1 MLEEEEIVHDI
12 CFLAVTRPA
21 MFLGVTVEAFGVVG
35 IVTVVAFVATLSFK
49 ALGAG
54 VAVMAVCRALLWN
67 DHNRLRVIA
76 GWTKTR
82 GRMVNSLYWG
92 GGSATPIAVAR
103 AKLKPAAKGKSS

>member
-1 MLEEEEIVHDI
+1 
-12 CFLAVTRPA
+12 
-21 MFLGVTVEAFGVVG
+21 MFLGVTVEAFGIVG
-35 IVTVVAFVATLSFK
+35 IVTIVAFVATLSFK

-54 VAVMAVCRALLWN
+54 VAVMTVCRALLWN

-82 GRMVNSLYWG
+82 GRMVNSMYWG
-92 GGSATPIAVAR
+92 GGSASPIAVTR